1 MKRKPFV
8 RLAAPLFHLPESDLD
23 TDQII
28 PARFLTTTR
37 REGLGAHLFYDRC
50 YRPDGSPREDF
61 PLAALP
67 RHGEGFLLAGHN
79 FGCGSSREHAV
90 WALIEAGIRA
100 VISTRLADIFRGNAL
115 RNGLL
120 AIEVPAASYARLAR
134 CAGQEILIDLLEREI
149 HLPEGGWIPFTIEP
163 FARFALLH
171 GADELDLLLQ
181 CLPDIERFEQV
192 RERIHE

>member
-1 MKRKPFV
+1 MKRKAFV

-28 PARFLTTTR
+28 PARFLTTTHR
-37 REGLGAHLFYDRC
+37 DGLGAHLFHDR
-50 YRPDGSPREDF
+50 RHHPDGAPREDF
-61 PLAALP
+61 PLAALQ
-67 RHGEGFLLAGHN
+67 RHGQGFLLAGHN

-90 WALIEAGIRA
+90 WALLEAGIRA

-120 AIEVPAASYARLAR
+120 AIELPAAACARLAR

-149 HLPEGGWIPFTIEP
+149 RLPAGGCIPFTIDP
-163 FARFALLH
+163 FARFALLR
-171 GADELDLLLQ
+171 GADELDLLLA
-181 CLPDIERFEQV
+181 CLPEIERFERAQ
-192 RERIHE
+192 ERIDG